1 MMTKTQLVRAIVVAS
16 NRKLNVKDV
25 NMTLTLM
32 EEIILDNIAD
42 TDIRIMNGVVATARP
57 SKPAKRY
64 DFRTGEARMTESVM
78 TPKFRYTPQFKE
90 MIGKIPVDRYDKDKR
105 KANSTLANYNIR
117 VHDFDEDERKNKEQV
132 KRMREALKRVRKR
145 KLDILEQTGE

>member
-1 MMTKTQLVRAIVVAS
+1 
-16 NRKLNVKDV
+16 
-25 NMTLTLM
+25 
-32 EEIILDNIAD
+32 
-42 TDIRIMNGVVATARP
+42 
-57 SKPAKRY
+57 
-64 DFRTGEARMTESVM
+64 
-78 TPKFRYTPQFKE
+78 
-90 MIGKIPVDRYDKDKR
+90 MIGKIPVDHYDKDKR

>member
-1 MMTKTQLVRAIVVAS
+1 MMTKTQLVHAIVVAS

-42 TDIRIMNGVVATARP
+42 TDIRIMNGVVVSARP
-57 SKPAKRY
+57 SKPTRRY
-64 DFRTGEARMTESVM
+64 DFRTGEAQMAESIM

-90 MIGKIPVDRYDKDKR
+90 IVGKIPVDRYDKDKR

-117 VHDFDEDERKNKEQV
+117 VHDFDADDRENKEKA
-132 KRMREALKRVRKR
+132 KRMREALNRVRKR
-145 KLDILEQTGE
+145 KQERLEQVGE